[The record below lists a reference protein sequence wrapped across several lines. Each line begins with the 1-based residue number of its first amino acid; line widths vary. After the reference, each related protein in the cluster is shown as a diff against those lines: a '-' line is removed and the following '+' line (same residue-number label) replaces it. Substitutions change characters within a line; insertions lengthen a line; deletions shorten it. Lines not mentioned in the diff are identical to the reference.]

1 MSISVV
7 CTSITL
13 ALQID
18 YYVSCKLNCN
28 ILKKIRSVISPV
40 RQRAGL
46 GFPPEKFT
54 TNRSERTNGVLQD
67 CVKLECGAAKTD

>member
-28 ILKKIRSVISPV
+28 ILKKYVALLVLSVRELALVSHPRNLQPI
-40 RQRAGL
+40 GL
-46 GFPPEKFT
+46 SAPTVSF
-54 TNRSERTNGVLQD
+54 RT
-67 CVKLECGAAKTD
+67 A